1 MANGPRPALRVL
13 QAIADTDPS
22 ESNLQAVALHRALVE
37 LGVEM
42 RTLALAPG
50 TRPGLEAAVPT
61 IAPGR
66 RTIAARS
73 AWRAESRWA
82 DVLVLHGARTATWAT
97 APARGEHAG
106 LPVVLALWDAREW
119 PQRVGRAERRLLD
132 AATAVVVPDVATGSA
147 LSRRRGAPP
156 DLAPRVVAPRASESS
171 VMEPA
176 TDDRGPVDARA
187 WSELLSTVTAAADV
201 R

>member
-1 MANGPRPALRVL
+1 VANGPRPALRVL
-13 QAIADTDPS
+13 QAIADTDPIGT
-22 ESNLQAVALHRALVE
+22 NLQAVALHRALVE

-73 AWRAESRWA
+73 AWRTESRWA
-82 DVLVLHGARTATWAT
+82 DVVVLHGARAATWAT
-97 APARGEHAG
+97 ARGRDVD
-106 LPVVLALWDAREW
+106 LPVVVAYWDAGEW
-119 PQRVGRAERRLLD
+119 PRRVGRAERHLLD
-132 AATAVVVPDVATGSA
+132 RAVVVVPDATIGSA
-147 LSRRRGAPP
+147 LTRRRGAPP
-156 DLAPRVVAPRASESS
+156 DLAPQVLGSSAPEPSTNES
-171 VMEPA
+171 PL
-176 TDDRGPVDARA
+176 DARG
-187 WSELLSTVTAAADV
+187 WCELLRAATSTGDG

>member
-1 MANGPRPALRVL
+1 MAKGPRPALRVL

-22 ESNLQAVALHRALVE
+22 ESNLQAVAMHRALVE

-66 RTIAARS
+66 RTIAART
-73 AWRAESRWA
+73 AWRGESRWA

-97 APARGEHAG
+97 APAPARGVDLD
-106 LPVVLALWDAREW
+106 LPVVLAYWDEGEW
-119 PQRVGRAERRLLD
+119 PQRVGRPERRLLD
-132 AATAVVVPDVATGSA
+132 TAVVVVPDVATGSA
-147 LSRRRGAPP
+147 LARRRGVPP
-156 DLAPRVVAPRASESS
+156 DLAPRVLGSSAP
-171 VMEPA
+171 EPA
-176 TDDRGPVDARA
+176 TNDRGPVDARA
-187 WSELLSTVTAAADV
+187 WCELLSAVTSAADA